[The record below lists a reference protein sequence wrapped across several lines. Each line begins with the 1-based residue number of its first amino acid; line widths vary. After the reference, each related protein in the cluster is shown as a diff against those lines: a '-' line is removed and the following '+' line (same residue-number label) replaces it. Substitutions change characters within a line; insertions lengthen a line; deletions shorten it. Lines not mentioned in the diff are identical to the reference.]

1 MNNSFWGNII
11 SGLSHADF
19 SIRGSIANESD
30 YDQNVTFVDPSK
42 KPTWAAVDGGKND
55 EQWITV
61 RFKRKVKL
69 ELCDWTQLDDVPL
82 TNTELQ
88 EWQTY
93 RQALRDITT
102 QSDPFNVA
110 WPTPPE

>member
-1 MNNSFWGNII
+1 MNNAFWGNII

-19 SIRGSIANESD
+19 SIRSSIANESD
-30 YDQNVTFVDPSK
+30 YDQNVVFVDPSK
-42 KPTWAAVDGGKND
+42 KPTWAAVDGGKNA
-55 EQWITV
+55 EQWKTV
-61 RFKRKVKL
+61 RFQRKVKL

-82 TNTELQ
+82 TNTELL

-102 QSDPFNVA
+102 QSDPFNIT
-110 WPTPPE
+110 WPTEPS

>member
-42 KPTWAAVDGGKND
+42 KPTWAAVDGGKKD

-61 RFKRKVKL
+61 RFKS
-69 ELCDWTQLDDVPL
+69 
-82 TNTELQ
+82 NT
-88 EWQTY
+88 
-93 RQALRDITT
+93 
-102 QSDPFNVA
+102 
-110 WPTPPE
+110 